1 MIVDIDPDII
11 TDLIAAI
18 TEKRNSIIIDNL
30 WKQVPSYSGFC
41 GYTATPIDTDPPKTQ
56 AELDIKWKKFDNL
69 INQLKAQTDFT

>member
-11 TDLIAAI
+11 NDIIAVI
-18 TEKRNSIIIDNL
+18 TERRNSLVIDNL

-41 GYTATPIDTDPPKTQ
+41 GSTAVPIDTVPPSSQ
-56 AELDIKWKKFDNL
+56 GELDIKLKKFDNL

>member
-11 TDLIAAI
+11 NDVIAVI
-18 TEKRNSIIIDNL
+18 TERRNSLIIDKL

-41 GYTATPIDTDPPKTQ
+41 GSTAATIDIDPPISQ
-56 AELDIKWKKFDNL
+56 AELDIKTKKFDSL